1 MSLWRIA
8 IVAALLV
15 SCAAPVSAPSPSAP
29 LATPSPSD
37 RATTVP
43 TPSSIATAV
52 SSPTAVPSPT
62 TTDPNRYGV
71 LLQAPGR
78 IFVRR
83 ERSLSDVILAIGG
96 EQPAASHDGRHIAF
110 WRTGTQRNNPQEL
123 RIVDVVGGAERM
135 LTGLPAAAAGGPIVW
150 ANDDSGL
157 LWEVHS
163 TEYFAGIGGGPKFS
177 RLESKELSDSAFPP
191 GATHSEL
198 MLNSGRWFVPLAW
211 DKPGAIASAL
221 ITGEGGM
228 TVGYVTWDR
237 KVGGGQGAVKNVPM
251 QWSAI
256 AFTMRASH
264 DAKLML
270 AIDLGANGLRVW
282 PIGDIS
288 AAALIK
294 PAAGML
300 TDARWRSGTSS
311 DIAWVAGTN
320 VEVFTYGTSAVGTV
334 YRGQGMPFIEGWR
347 ADGSAIYLFEIGR
360 GTFVVELANLSQT
373 VIWPDDLAV
382 VGATILR

>member
-1 MSLWRIA
+1 MSLWRLA
-8 IVAALLV
+8 IVGILIV
-15 SCAAPVSAPSPSAP
+15 SCAAPVSAPSPSAVP
-29 LATPSPSD
+29 TSPPPASASPSSVAP
-37 RATTVP
+37 AT
-43 TPSSIATAV
+43 
-52 SSPTAVPSPT
+52 PTAVATASPAPTALDPSA
-62 TTDPNRYGV
+62 YGV

-83 ERSLSDVILAIGG
+83 ERQLSDVILAIGG
-96 EQPAASHDGRHIAF
+96 EHPAASHDGRRIAF

-123 RIVDVVGGAERM
+123 YIVDVVGGAERM

-191 GATHSEL
+191 GSTHSEL

-211 DKPGAIASAL
+211 DKRGAIASAL

-237 KVGGGQGAVKNVPM
+237 KLAGGQGAVRNVPM

-300 TDARWRSGTSS
+300 TDARWRSGSSS
-311 DIAWVAGTN
+311 DIAWVAGAN
-320 VEVFTYGTSAVGTV
+320 VELFTYGTTAVGRV
-334 YRGQGMPFIEGWR
+334 YRGQGMTFIEGWR
-347 ADGSAIYLFEIGR
+347 ADGSAIYLFESAR
-360 GTFVVELANLSQT
+360 GTFVVEMANLSQT
-373 VIWPDDLAV
+373 VLWPDDLAV
-382 VGATILR
+382 IGATILR